1 MASKV
6 VERSRFIQPLRG
18 MLNED
23 VREWFVGVDRMIDDL
38 AARWEQAWEGFN
50 HFPASSVE
58 RVDDRNYEI
67 RVQVSGYEK
76 KDLEVTVAPGDVLVI
91 SGRHEGS
98 RADGSESSSFE
109 QRFLLA
115 DTLHVDSAK
124 FNDGVLTVNLSF
136 PEATWAKDISV
147 KIE

>member
-6 VERSRFIQPLRG
+6 IERSRFIQPLRS

-23 VREWFVGVDRMIDDL
+23 VREWFVGVDRMFDDL
-38 AARWEQAWEGFN
+38 AVRWEQAWEGFN
-50 HFPASSVE
+50 NLQASTVE
-58 RVDDRNYEI
+58 RVDNRHYEI
-67 RVQVSGYEK
+67 RVSLSGYEK
-76 KDLEVTVAPGDVLVI
+76 KDLQVTVAAGDVLVI

-98 RADGSESSSFE
+98 KADGSESSSFE

-115 DTLHVDSAK
+115 DSLHVDSAK
-124 FNDGVLTVNLSF
+124 FNDGVLAINLSF
-136 PEATWAKDISV
+136 PEASWAKDIPI